1 MGKKERSP
9 AIQFYFRQFAGDEHV
24 MALDLDAVGA
34 HILLMCAAGASNRGY
49 KLPSDERMIR
59 NIIRNPSDLDWQRI
73 KCQLLSGAWK
83 ISKDGHWWEQR
94 GMRRSIQK
102 RKAFIESQSRKGKA
116 GMEARWKDNHGY
128 DSAIT
133 QHNSSSSSS
142 TSSSNAVQK
151 IEPQSEHFQTFW
163 DAYPRK
169 IGKPPARRAWAK
181 IPGIETNFADV
192 LDGLEHWKRS
202 AQWSDS
208 QFIPYPATFLNQRR
222 WEDREAANGKAPSKH
237 EQRQANV
244 AAAAQRTLERTGS
257 EGGSLVRFAL
267 PSGSH

>member
-1 MGKKERSP
+1 MSKKERSP

-83 ISKDGHWWEQR
+83 ISKDGSWWEQR
-94 GMRRSIQK
+94 GMRRSILK
-102 RKAFIESQSRKGKA
+102 RKVFIESQSRKGKA
-116 GMEARWKDNHGY
+116 GMEARWKDNRGY

-142 TSSSNAVQK
+142 SSTAIQK
-151 IEPQSEHFQTFW
+151 REE
-163 DAYPRK
+163 
-169 IGKPPARRAWAK
+169 
-181 IPGIETNFADV
+181 
-192 LDGLEHWKRS
+192 RS
-202 AQWSDS
+202 APPPDQILNVETVKAQIQQRREALSARIENS
-208 QFIPYPATFLNQRR
+208 AERRRRLNQ
-222 WEDREAANGKAPSKH
+222 EAID
-237 EQRQANV
+237 
-244 AAAAQRTLERTGS
+244 AA
-257 EGGSLVRFAL
+257 V
-267 PSGSH
+267 